1 MTVSSTT
8 TATTTTTRSATH
20 RKAQQQTNVPNVDH
34 LDKHGYLFG
43 QKITASLSPL
53 LHDVVYQEIGLNWAQ
68 VRLDSSDMDLFLQ
81 LRQHPNFYGKTHL
94 PLPIPPSCS
103 NLATVQPSLTRTT
116 GAAVTMPHKVAIL
129 SHLDELTPECRA
141 VGACNTM
148 YIRDE
153 PDSSSPTGF
162 KRVYCGTN
170 TDVVGV
176 RESFLQ
182 NIPAHKH
189 DSVFRGRPGLVIGG
203 GGAARSA
210 VYALRK
216 WLGATS
222 IYLVNRD
229 KAEVDAVVAEC
240 AERGFGAGLV
250 HVETVEQAR
259 RLEGAGA
266 IVACVPD
273 FPPVTDLEKQARAV
287 TEVFLGEK
295 EHKGAVLEMC
305 YNPTPF
311 TVLGKLAED
320 AGWQVILG
328 TEAMI
333 YQGIEQDRYFT
344 GRSTA
349 DLPVQKVKEVIDAQ
363 VALRAKAV
371 S

>member
-1 MTVSSTT
+1 M
-8 TATTTTTRSATH
+8 
-20 RKAQQQTNVPNVDH
+20 
-34 LDKHGYLFG
+34 
-43 QKITASLSPL
+43 
-53 LHDVVYQEIGLNWAQ
+53 
-68 VRLDSSDMDLFLQ
+68 Q
-81 LRQHPNFYGKTHL
+81 L
-94 PLPIPPSCS
+94 
-103 NLATVQPSLTRTT
+103 VLTRIT

-170 TDVVGV
+170 TDVIGV
-176 RESFLQ
+176 RESFLR
-182 NIPAHKH
+182 NIPTDKH

-229 KAEVDAVVAEC
+229 KAEVDAVIAEC
-240 AERGFGAGLV
+240 SERGYGDGLV

-259 RLEGAGA
+259 GLEGAGA

-273 FPPVTDLEKQARAV
+273 FPPVTEAEKQARAV

-295 EHKGAVLEMC
+295 DHKGAILEMC

-311 TVLGKLAED
+311 TALGKLAED

-344 GRSTA
+344 GRSTEE
-349 DLPVQKVKEVIDAQ
+349 LPVQKVKEVIDAQ